1 MRDISNNRSKT
12 YYGIV
17 KDIIENEEYLKL
29 KNIKHHGLDRYEHNK
44 RVSYYSYLV
53 CRILHLDY
61 ECAARAGV
69 LHDFFLEDN
78 AVINFKEKMKLLESH
93 PKRAFK
99 KSLEHFELSPKEEN
113 IILSHMFPIVPNHLP
128 KYLESWVVDIVDDWV
143 GIGERIFATRKQIA
157 RFANILIILML
168 YR

>member
-12 YYGIV
+12 YYDIV

-29 KNIKHHGLDRYEHNK
+29 KEIKHHGLDRYEHNK

-61 ECAARAGV
+61 ESAARGGV

-78 AVINFKEKMKLLESH
+78 DDTSIKDKIRLLENH
-93 PKRAFK
+93 PKKAK
-99 KSLEHFELSPKEEN
+99 TKSLEYFSLNQKEEN

-143 GIGERIFATRKQIA
+143 GIGERIFATRKQIV
-157 RFANILIILML
+157 RFANILIILLL
-168 YR
+168 YK